1 MSKFAGMALEV
12 DKPSRMVI
20 VHPVSR
26 QPLRDADGKEAF
38 IELYS
43 GDSDVAK
50 KHHRAVQR
58 RRLAMKGRGKITP
71 EELEAEH
78 VEFLGALT
86 CGWYLVDLSG
96 APISVPFSPENARDL
111 YAEAALSWV
120 REQVDEFT
128 GDRGNFS
135 KAS

>member
-26 QPLRDADGKEAF
+26 QPLRDAEGKEAY

-86 CGWYLVDLSG
+86 VGWYLVDLSG

>member
-26 QPLRDADGKEAF
+26 QPLRDNEGKEAF
-38 IELYS
+38 IELHS
-43 GDSDVAK
+43 GDSDVAR

-58 RRLAMKGRGKITP
+58 RRLAMRGRGKITP

-78 VEFLGALT
+78 VEFLSALT
-86 CGWYLVDLSG
+86 VGWYLVDLSG
-96 APISVPFSPENARDL
+96 APIAVPFSPENARDL

>member
-26 QPLRDADGKEAF
+26 QPLRDAEGKEAF

-43 GDSDVAK
+43 GDSEVAR
-50 KHHRAVQR
+50 KHGRVVTQR
-58 RRLAMKGRGKITP
+58 RINMRGRGKLTAQ
-71 EELEAEH
+71 ELEAEH
-78 VEFLGALT
+78 VELLAALT
-86 CGWYLVDLSG
+86 VGWYLVDLAG
-96 APISVPFSPENARDL
+96 AAMNVEFSSENARDL
-111 YAEAALSWV
+111 YGLPALSWV
-120 REQVDEFT
+120 REQVDDFT